1 MKKIQKLI
9 KLLLPLV
16 FGAGIVWFI
25 LQKVDSKLLIDTVRN
40 GINWPLVF
48 VSFWVIVLSNVLR
61 GFRWRQQL
69 RLIGSDPSIHDLT
82 MSYLGNYGVNL
93 IFPRLGEVWRCNF
106 INNLETSDAS
116 GKDGEKTK
124 PGFVKVMG
132 TIVSERICDILG
144 LLPYVLLAMATQ
156 WPIALDFIHRLGIQN
171 STAATIAIVPLAVV
185 GSGIVN
191 RFKGLF
197 KNLWEGIIGLKNLP
211 NIWSYVG
218 WTLAIWGVYFINA
231 WLQLYF
237 FDFTS
242 HFGFQCALTFF
253 VCGSMAQI
261 VPVQG
266 GLGAWQIMTI
276 LALQCH
282 NLDYDHAVTFA
293 VVAWTIEQVC
303 NIILAGYTFL
313 VIAFRKK

>member
-1 MKKIQKLI
+1 MKRVQKFI
-9 KLLLPLV
+9 KLFLPLA
-16 FGAGIVWFI
+16 FGVAIVWFI
-25 LQKVDSKLLIDTVRN
+25 MQKVDGTLFMDTIRH

-48 VSFWVIVLSNVLR
+48 VSLWVIVLSNVLR
-61 GFRWRQQL
+61 GYRWRQQL
-69 RLIGSDPSIHDLT
+69 QVAGTDPSIHDLT

-93 IFPRLGEVWRCNF
+93 IFPRLGEVWRCNY
-106 INNLETSDAS
+106 INNLPT
-116 GKDGEKTK
+116 KDGEK
-124 PGFVKVMG
+124 PGFVKIMG

-144 LLPYVLLAMATQ
+144 LLPYVMLAALTQ

-171 STAATIAIVPLAVV
+171 ANAAAAAVLIPCALAD
-185 GSGIVN
+185 SRIVN
-191 RFKGLF
+191 GIKAMV
-197 KNLWEGIIGLKNLP
+197 KNLWEGIVGLRHLP
-211 NIWSYVG
+211 NVWSYIG
-218 WTLAIWGVYFINA
+218 WTLAVWGVYFANS

-242 HFGFQCALTFF
+242 HYGFQCALTFF

-282 NLDYDHAVTFA
+282 GLDYDHAVTFA
-293 VVAWTIEQVC
+293 IVAWTLEQIC

-313 VIAFRKK
+313 VIAIRKK

>member
-1 MKKIQKLI
+1 M
-9 KLLLPLV
+9 
-16 FGAGIVWFI
+16 
-25 LQKVDSKLLIDTVRN
+25 QKVDGALFMETIRH
-40 GINWPLVF
+40 GINWPLVA

-61 GFRWRQQL
+61 GLRWRQQL
-69 RLIGSDPSIHDLT
+69 IVAGTNPSIHDLT
-82 MSYLGNYGVNL
+82 LSYLGNYGVNL
-93 IFPRLGEVWRCNF
+93 IFPRLGEVWRCNY
-106 INNLETSDAS
+106 INNLPTHN
-116 GKDGEKTK
+116 GEK
-124 PGFVKVMG
+124 PGFVKIMG

-144 LLPYVLLAMATQ
+144 LLPYVMFAALTQ
-156 WPIALDFIHRLGIQN
+156 WPIAIDFIHRLGIQN
-171 STAATIAIVPLAVV
+171 ANAAAAAVMIPFALAD
-185 GSGIVN
+185 SRLINGI
-191 RFKGLF
+191 KTMAT
-197 KNLWEGIIGLKNLP
+197 NLWEGIIGLRHLP
-211 NIWSYVG
+211 NMWSYIG
-218 WTLAIWGVYFINA
+218 WTLAIWGVYFANS

-282 NLDYDHAVTFA
+282 GLDYDHAVTFA
-293 VVAWTIEQVC
+293 IVAWTIEQLC

-313 VIAFRKK
+313 VIAIRKK